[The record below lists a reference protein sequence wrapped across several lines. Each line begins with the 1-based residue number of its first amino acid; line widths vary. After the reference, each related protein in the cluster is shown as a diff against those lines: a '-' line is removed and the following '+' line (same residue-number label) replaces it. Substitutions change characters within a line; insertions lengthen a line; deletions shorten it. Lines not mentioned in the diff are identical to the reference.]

1 MKKYLFLFILIFIT
15 ACKDTTD
22 YELGNP
28 FQEYLKTD
36 KSQRLIEP
44 YSYIDHLK
52 KTRFKNYELDSLPI
66 FGIILHDTQLDDYFS
81 FLEIKPNEVK
91 KIQLGQ
97 VNPNYLCIIHKEK
110 LGVNFIINPG
120 LPGAGGIATQ
130 AAVLGALGIKY
141 IVHIGTCGLFGKQ
154 LNDSSL
160 IVSQGAYNDGG
171 AMLLDQENSLPRKTI
186 SYPDSSFNNHLI
198 KTANENNISIQKS
211 YGITIPIFFF
221 QPIGFVKYAL
231 DENNFDKNEVPYYI
245 EMEGA
250 PFFATGKLM
259 KTKVASIVAGTDR
272 YIIQND
278 SIKHSFVSYDA
289 DRAKMSAV
297 ILSIKTFNALAK

>member
-1 MKKYLFLFILIFIT
+1 MKKYLFFLFLIFII
-15 ACKDTTD
+15 ACKDTND
-22 YELGNP
+22 YRIGNP
-28 FQEYLKTD
+28 FQEYLKTN

-52 KTRFKNYELDSLPI
+52 KTRFKNHELDSLPI
-66 FGIILHDTQLDDYFS
+66 FGIILHDTQIDDYFS
-81 FLEIKPNEVK
+81 FLDIKPKEVK

-97 VNPNYLCIIHKEK
+97 VNPNYLYIIHKEK
-110 LGVNFIINPG
+110 LGVKFIINPG

-130 AAVLGALGIKY
+130 AAVLGALGVKY

-171 AMLLDQENSLPRKTI
+171 AMLLDQENSWPRKTL
-186 SYPDSSFNNHLI
+186 SYPDSSFSNLI
-198 KTANENNISIQKS
+198 YKTANRNNILVQKS

-231 DENNFDKNEVPYYI
+231 DENNFAKNESPYYI

-250 PFFATGKLM
+250 PLFATGKLM
-259 KTKVASIVAGTDR
+259 NTKVVSLVAGTDR

-278 SIKHSFVSYDA
+278 SIKHSFVSYDV
-289 DRAKMSAV
+289 DKAKMSAV
-297 ILSIKTFNALAK
+297 LLSIKTFNVLAK

>member
-28 FQEYLKTD
+28 FQVYLKTD
-36 KSQRLIEP
+36 KSLRLIEP

-52 KTRFKNYELDSLPI
+52 KTRFKNHELDSLPI

-97 VNPNYLCIIHKEK
+97 VNPNYLYIIHKEK
-110 LGVNFIINPG
+110 FGVKFIINPG

-171 AMLLDQENSLPRKTI
+171 AMLLDQENSWPRKTL
-186 SYPDSSFNNHLI
+186 SYPDSFFNNLLI

-231 DENNFDKNEVPYYI
+231 EENNFDKNEAPYYI

-250 PFFATGKLM
+250 PLFATGKLM

>member
-1 MKKYLFLFILIFIT
+1 
-15 ACKDTTD
+15 
-22 YELGNP
+22 
-28 FQEYLKTD
+28 
-36 KSQRLIEP
+36 
-44 YSYIDHLK
+44 LK
-52 KTRFKNYELDSLPI
+52 KTRFKNHELDSLPI

-97 VNPNYLCIIHKEK
+97 VNPNYLYIIHKEK
-110 LGVNFIINPG
+110 FGVKFIINPG

-130 AAVLGALGIKY
+130 SAVLGALGVKY

-171 AMLLDQENSLPRKTI
+171 AMLLDQENSWPRKTI
-186 SYPDSSFNNHLI
+186 SYPDSAFSNLI
-198 KTANENNISIQKS
+198 YKTAKENNVSVQKS

-231 DENNFDKNEVPYYI
+231 DENNFAKNESPYYI

-250 PFFATGKLM
+250 PLFATGKLM
-259 KTKVASIVAGTDR
+259 KTNVASIVAGTDR
-272 YIIQND
+272 YVNQND

-289 DRAKMSAV
+289 DKAKMSAV
-297 ILSIKTFNALAK
+297 FLSIKTFNALSK